1 MVWLQT
7 RIAQWVSASFLFL
20 APPSLQ
26 NTHTQLCMAFWFQ
39 APVLQFFPSCVGKI
53 LKCKIISSE
62 TIILL
67 WGHRKERY
75 RDEFFLLLKK
85 KKATMGHN
93 TIPCWSMNP
102 LCVVFFLFFG
112 NSDLI
117 LQKSGLTTEKIV
129 QRKENF
135 FLMRDYAQQRC
146 YNILCDLFLSAIF
159 FPLGMPHSHTHP

>member
-1 MVWLQT
+1 
-7 RIAQWVSASFLFL
+7 
-20 APPSLQ
+20 
-26 NTHTQLCMAFWFQ
+26 MAFWFQ

-85 KKATMGHN
+85 KKGYYGPQYLSLAGLWT
-93 TIPCWSMNP
+93 PCVW
-102 LCVVFFLFFG
+102 FFSFFFG

-146 YNILCDLFLSAIF
+146 YNTLCDLFLSAIF
-159 FPLGMPHSHTHP
+159 FPLGMPHSHTHPWSHWAESLAVESGEGWFQL